1 MSLLFAENDAVLR
14 NPNPNFVYFFQKD
27 TLLKIMNKV
36 DILSG
41 VPMSAFNRPS
51 FYFSPQTSC
60 FDNIFRGIINDIVG
74 VNSSNLLPAA
84 MELKRRIGD
93 LMPAGPCILLGERF
107 TGKSSIL
114 RLVAESF
121 SLSRLTVAHVE
132 WINSQDLIG
141 KPLKFVMEIFSTHL
155 RSAKLKAPS
164 ILIID
169 DIDLVCQNPELL
181 ESLQKQENQILS
193 KFMCEFLDSIAEHN
207 KNVIRGDCVGFNGCL
222 QQMQAMYSRLKL
234 IAVCFSAQSLS
245 SVNPWIPYKCAS
257 KFYVPSVSPMQ
268 CTVFLNQLKS
278 SGVPIGNLSK
288 NECDSL
294 QSLLEGCRI
303 GDIAHL
309 TKTISSHVSIDGHTI
324 EYDDLTRLIKSY
336 TPLSLNSVV
345 SAFPPDR
352 TWREVCGL
360 VSAKDAIVNT
370 FMRPVVYKR
379 IYSLIP
385 IRISRAILLYGPPG
399 SGIPLHSIALLVVLL

>member
-1 MSLLFAENDAVLR
+1 M
-14 NPNPNFVYFFQKD
+14 Q
-27 TLLKIMNKV
+27 
-36 DILSG
+36 
-41 VPMSAFNRPS
+41 
-51 FYFSPQTSC
+51 SPWQ
-60 FDNIFRGIINDIVG
+60 
-74 VNSSNLLPAA
+74 
-84 MELKRRIGD
+84 
-93 LMPAGPCILLGERF
+93 
-107 TGKSSIL
+107 
-114 RLVAESF
+114 
-121 SLSRLTVAHVE
+121 
-132 WINSQDLIG
+132 
-141 KPLKFVMEIFSTHL
+141 
-155 RSAKLKAPS
+155 
-164 ILIID
+164 
-169 DIDLVCQNPELL
+169 
-181 ESLQKQENQILS
+181 
-193 KFMCEFLDSIAEHN
+193 
-207 KNVIRGDCVGFNGCL
+207 
-222 QQMQAMYSRLKL
+222 
-234 IAVCFSAQSLS
+234 
-245 SVNPWIPYKCAS
+245 
-257 KFYVPSVSPMQ
+257 
-268 CTVFLNQLKS
+268 
-278 SGVPIGNLSK
+278 K